1 MSRSSDNVLQYGLLA
16 LVKALEG
23 YSGNELQRANEKYRS
38 DLRRPDQDLQ
48 RQKTLSEINAT
59 DALTRQRDASAQ
71 RQLTPKTPKETDP
84 LEGLL
89 KDISISGNA
98 RMGVRSLVTDSLAQS
113 NQDYD
118 KAAEAIQARLDS
130 KAIDKEFPPLPGPDT
145 PEGIML
151 SSQER
156 ENARKMRQ
164 GHINSLTSAH
174 TILQALKARRL
185 AGGAGGQTP
194 LSMGDPS
201 GPAGVGAPAGPISP
215 AGGVAGSPF
224 GTDEELLQHLGQ
236 LPRLQ
241 PGGAAGQVGG
251 SAVTAPRMPPDHMA
265 IANQNRQTMMQAP
278 QGAGANQQD
287 AINSG
292 DAAWAFS
299 IIEQSKYDQRVPFE
313 HQAHAWFIANKVM
326 GVPIPDPFRQYLTSQ
341 GIPREVLDSGP
352 LPLSYMQR
360 GPASRPQKPASRP
373 DALPYRERR

>member
-23 YSGNELQRANEKYRS
+23 YTGNELQRSNEKYRS

-48 RQKTLSEINAT
+48 RQKTLSEISAT
-59 DALTRQRDASAQ
+59 DALTRQRGASAQ
-71 RQLTPKTPKETDP
+71 RQLTPKAPKETDP

-98 RMGVRSLVTDSLAQS
+98 RMGVRSLVTDSLAQG

-164 GHINSLTSAH
+164 QHINSLTSAH

-185 AGGAGGQTP
+185 AGEA
-194 LSMGDPS
+194 
-201 GPAGVGAPAGPISP
+201 GAPAGA
-215 AGGVAGSPF
+215 AGPMQGAPQAMGPQQAPVGGPGSLPPV
-224 GTDEELLQHLGQ
+224 GTDEELPQGLSQ

-241 PGGAAGQVGG
+241 PGGAAGQMGG
-251 SAVTAPRMPPDHMA
+251 SAVTPPRMPPDHMA

-299 IIEQSKYDQRVPFE
+299 IIEQSKHDQRVPFE